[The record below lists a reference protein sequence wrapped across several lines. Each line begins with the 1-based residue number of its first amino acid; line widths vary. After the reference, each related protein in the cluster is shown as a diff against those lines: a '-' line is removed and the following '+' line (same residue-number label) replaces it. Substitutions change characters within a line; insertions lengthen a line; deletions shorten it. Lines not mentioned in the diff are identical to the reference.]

1 EDMNQPI
8 KEFVAECLGTLIL
21 VTLGCGAVAANVL
34 KGSSDISI
42 GLGFGIGVLIGA
54 VIAIPISGGHLNPAV
69 TIALCSIRKCNWKKA
84 LYYIPAQYIGAF
96 LGSAIVYGIYHQGI
110 QEYEN
115 EFRKLAENSN
125 STFDKV
131 GLTGGIF
138 ATYPQ
143 TYLTVGQVL
152 ADQIF
157 SCAIL
162 MIAILAIT
170 DEKGINTPRALQP
183 LSIALVV
190 CALIIS
196 YGFNCGATLNPARD
210 LAPRVF
216 TALAG
221 YGLDVFKP
229 LEGQYW
235 WSAGLVAPHIG
246 AIIGALIYA
255 LGIGMHN
262 NNSDDSNASLSTLVT
277 VPITKND
284 VIFQRARQVITENM
298 KVSPM
303 DIEREMHRNY

>member
-1 EDMNQPI
+1 MNKQL
-8 KEFVAECLGTLIL
+8 KEFFAECLGTLIII
-21 VTLGCGAVAANVL
+21 TLGCGAVASNVL

-42 GLGFGIGVLIGA
+42 GLGFGLGVFIGA
-54 VIAIPISGGHLNPAV
+54 AIAIPISGAHLNPAV
-69 TIALCSIRKCNWKKA
+69 TIALCFIKKCKWNKVV
-84 LYYIPAQYIGAF
+84 YYLPAQYIGAF
-96 LGSAIVYGIYHQGI
+96 LGAAIVYGIYGQGI

-115 EFRKLAENSN
+115 EFMKLAENTN
-125 STFDKV
+125 TTFDKIS
-131 GLTGGIF
+131 LTAGIY

-143 TYLTVGQVL
+143 SYLTITQVF

-190 CALIIS
+190 CVLIIS
-196 YGFNCGATLNPARD
+196 YGLNCGATLNPARD

-246 AIIGALIYA
+246 AIVGGLIYV
-255 LGIGMHN
+255 LGVGVYSN
-262 NNSDDSNASLSTLVT
+262 NCDDSNASLSTVVT
-277 VPITKND
+277 VPVTKND
-284 VIFQRARQVITENM
+284 VIFQRARQVISENM
-298 KVSPM
+298 KVSPLDRER
-303 DIEREMHRNY
+303 DIHRNY